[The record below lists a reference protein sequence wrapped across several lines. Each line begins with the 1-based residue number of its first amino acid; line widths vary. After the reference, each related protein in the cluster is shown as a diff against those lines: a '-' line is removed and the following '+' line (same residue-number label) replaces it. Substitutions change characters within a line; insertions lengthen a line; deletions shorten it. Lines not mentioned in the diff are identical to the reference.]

1 MKVSDLTAALSKMP
15 QDANIFGIF
24 VQRQGELS
32 PEREQ
37 EYKVRIVSQDN
48 NKTRYTAQFEY
59 RAYIPENSNAP
70 LKQKPFAGIKNLF
83 T

>member
-1 MKVSDLTAALSKMP
+1 MKVSELTDALSKMP
-15 QDANIFGIF
+15 QDAKIFGIF

-37 EYKVRIVSQDN
+37 DYKVRIVSQDS

-59 RAYIPENSNAP
+59 SAHIPENSNAP
-70 LKQKPFAGIKNLF
+70 LKQKPFAGIKKMF

>member
-1 MKVSDLTAALSKMP
+1 MKVSDLTAALTKMP
-15 QDANIFGIF
+15 QDAKIFGVF

-37 EYKVRIVSQDN
+37 DYKVRIVSKDGN
-48 NKTRYTAQFEY
+48 NVKYTAQFEY
-59 RAYIPENSNAP
+59 RAHIPENSNAP
-70 LKQKPFAGIKNLF
+70 LKQKPFAGIKKMF